1 METQT
6 VALRVDDAS
15 QVGTA
20 RRAAVTLA
28 ERVGGSESDTGK
40 VALVATELAT
50 NLVRHAG
57 GGEMLAR
64 PLARPGEAGV
74 EIIALDR
81 GPGMAS
87 VEHALR
93 DGYSTAGTN
102 GAGLGAVRRTA
113 TRWDVYSAPG
123 AGTAVVARLTF
134 SGTPQSARAAVAGVS
149 VPKAGETACGDAWD
163 WAADGDR
170 WTILVADGL
179 GHGTD
184 AAIAA
189 SEAIR
194 VFREHPAAPPTDIMA
209 AAHGA
214 LRHTRGAA
222 IGIAA
227 VNPGRRELT
236 FTGVGNIGATTL
248 SSGTSRSLVS
258 LPGIVGHEC
267 RKIQEFSYPWT
278 ERAVVVLFSD
288 GLQTR
293 WTLERYP
300 ALGSRDPALLAAML
314 YRDFS
319 RGRDDVTVVAGR
331 EETPA

>member
-1 METQT
+1 
-6 VALRVDDAS
+6 
-15 QVGTA
+15 VGAA

-28 ERVGGSESDTGK
+28 GRVGASETEVGK

-57 GGEMLAR
+57 GGEMLVR
-64 PLARPGEAGV
+64 PLARPGEAGI
-74 EIIALDR
+74 EIVVLDR

-87 VEHALR
+87 VDQALR

-102 GAGLGAVRRTA
+102 GTGLGAVRRIA

-123 AGTAVVARLTF
+123 AGTAVVARLYF
-134 SGTPQSARAAVAGVS
+134 GGTPRPPGAAVSGVS

-189 SEAIR
+189 TEAIR
-194 VFREHPAAPPTDIMA
+194 IFRQHPAAPPTDILA
-209 AAHGA
+209 AAHRA

-222 IGIAA
+222 IGIAT
-227 VNPGRRELT
+227 VNPSRREVT
-236 FTGVGNIGATTL
+236 FTGVGNIGAVTL
-248 SSGTSRSLVS
+248 SGHASRSLVS
-258 LPGIVGHEC
+258 VPGIVGHEC
-267 RKIQEFSYPWT
+267 RKIQEFVYPWT
-278 ERAVVVLFSD
+278 ERTVIVLFSD

-300 ALGSRDPALLAAML
+300 ALGARDPALLASML
-314 YRDFS
+314 YRDYS

-331 EETPA
+331 EETRA